1 MAEDVL
7 AILKEAK
14 DDRDFET
21 RLVMLLT
28 YDRFDLIRK
37 LRKNRLIILHGTL
50 LHRATEEE
58 RVEMEKAMEA
68 DEVLSHV
75 LARLKGSDDA
85 DDAEGTKTRE
95 KDSAAQKA
103 AAAAAADAGAKQVLR
118 LADFEFSAG
127 GHFMANQ
134 EVSLPE
140 GSTRKT
146 HKGYEEVFI
155 PAPASKPMGADE
167 KLVMIADMP
176 EWARPT
182 FKGYPSLNRV
192 QSQLCVTKVLHA
204 FACGCR
210 SRSPSSLQVSH
221 DLWKGR
227 ERLALRADWG
237 RQDECRALYNFA
249 RAW

>member
-1 MAEDVL
+1 
-7 AILKEAK
+7 
-14 DDRDFET
+14 
-21 RLVMLLT
+21 MLLT

-204 FACGCR
+204 VAVWLSLTLSLFSAGIPRPLERTRTSCFARRLGQAR
-210 SRSPSSLQVSH
+210 RMSRSVQFCASLVRIATKTEPSTWMGL
-221 DLWKGR
+221 K
-227 ERLALRADWG
+227 
-237 RQDECRALYNFA
+237 
-249 RAW
+249 